1 MQGSH
6 SQVSIDRPA
15 ATDGDGTFSGVSQTV
30 VLDTANDVPWVDC
43 VPCALAECPYYDPAR
58 STNYTAFACNS
69 SACKQLGP
77 YANGCVNNQCQ
88 YRVTNPKDGSVS
100 SGTYSSDVL
109 TINFGNTV
117 GSFRFGCNQNV
128 QAGGGPTNGNM
139 ALGRGAQSLI
149 AQTSSTY
156 GNAFSYC
163 IPQRDTEKGFFK
175 IGVPGGAA
183 YRYIM
188 TPMLQDRI
196 GAPTTVYRA
205 LMVAITIN
213 GQPLN
218 VPPEAFA
225 AGTVL
230 DSVTIFTRL
239 PLTVYG
245 ALRAAFRDKM
255 VAYRRAPAQE
265 ELDTCYDLTGVRF
278 VRLPRIAL
286 VFDRNAV
293 VELDRSGILL
303 DNGCLAFAPNN
314 DDSAPAILGNTQQ
327 QTIEMLHDVG
337 GGYIGF
343 RRQAC

>member
-1 MQGSH
+1 
-6 SQVSIDRPA
+6 
-15 ATDGDGTFSGVSQTV
+15 
-30 VLDTANDVPWVDC
+30 
-43 VPCALAECPYYDPAR
+43 
-58 STNYTAFACNS
+58 
-69 SACKQLGP
+69 
-77 YANGCVNNQCQ
+77 
-88 YRVTNPKDGSVS
+88 
-100 SGTYSSDVL
+100 
-109 TINFGNTV
+109 
-117 GSFRFGCNQNV
+117 
-128 QAGGGPTNGNM
+128 
-139 ALGRGAQSLI
+139 
-149 AQTSSTY
+149 
-156 GNAFSYC
+156 
-163 IPQRDTEKGFFK
+163 
-175 IGVPGGAA
+175 
-183 YRYIM
+183 
-188 TPMLQDRI
+188 
-196 GAPTTVYRA
+196 
-205 LMVAITIN
+205 MVAITIN